1 VKKLI
6 QAVEGL
12 CLRSPNQELMG
23 PGGSCKI
30 MAQKPIPA
38 VDVLNNKSYFKSL
51 ELFVVPE
58 V

>member
-1 VKKLI
+1 
-6 QAVEGL
+6 
-12 CLRSPNQELMG
+12 
-23 PGGSCKI
+23 

-58 V
+58 VWTQGLALAGNFTTYLSHAASPKFWD